1 MAAKKPAKKKAAK
14 PSPSVAARNRREARR
29 GEVPNPAPST
39 NRSPAVPSNNPL
51 MYSDLTQ
58 REIKDHERRMR
69 ETASALRGA
78 QFGEDGPVATRV
90 EGASSMTTD
99 AIAGRFD
106 RRITNAENR
115 AVAKTAEKGDLYI
128 PAGLT
133 WYYEH
138 NKRFGDIS
146 NDTGVSKDRAIA
158 AGAKVSPAN
167 DPEKTEVPAVR
178 RISEFVSDPSR
189 TVDVSSQASA
199 HVHQAQT
206 KKNARDKQRQADP
219 TRIPSTEHA
228 VGDMDAH
235 AIALLGSVS
244 GAVHGDKKGQVPAS
258 AARDLGFSEENIAAG
273 GYLHKGL
280 KDFRPLGAVRN
291 RQNVETATNII
302 KGNTTWDELHPSP
315 MDQPGKTTSYAIVS
329 DAADN
334 DLGRLSEEYNAAV
347 HLHGE
352 SGMQYMLPFGGTETS
367 AQDFWQKEAAAGVEY
382 DRDNAGKPF
391 ASAWDS
397 ALPKGKESP
406 DLAKDNV
413 THAIL
418 NEANFRSVKNRPYTM
433 GAAQSI
439 NWHDVRESN
448 NTGSYLEPQ
457 RLSADAE
464 GLFRAEQERMAKN
477 REASRSDLFH
487 VARQPSVQ
495 IENHPNQGTL
505 DLGFKD

>member
-1 MAAKKPAKKKAAK
+1 MAEKKPAKKKAAK

-39 NRSPAVPSNNPL
+39 NRSPAVPSSNPL

-78 QFGEDGPVATRV
+78 QFGKDGPVATRV

-115 AVAKTAEKGDLYI
+115 ALAKTAETGDLYI

-138 NKRFGDIS
+138 NKRFEDIA
-146 NDTGVSKDRAIA
+146 NDTGVSKDKAIA
-158 AGAKVSPAN
+158 AGAKVSPAV
-167 DPEKTEVPAVR
+167 DPVKTEVPAVR

-206 KKNARDKQRQADP
+206 KENARNKQRRANPTRVDP
-219 TRIPSTEHA
+219 TEH
-228 VGDMDAH
+228 VVSDMDAD
-235 AIALLGSVS
+235 AIAVLGSIS
-244 GAVHGDKKGQVPAS
+244 GTRHGDKEGQVPAS
-258 AARDLGFSEENIAAG
+258 NARDLGFSEEDITEG
-273 GYLHKGL
+273 EYLHDKL
-280 KDFRPLGAVRN
+280 KDFRPLAAVRN
-291 RQNVETATNII
+291 RENVENATNLI
-302 KGNTTWDELHPSP
+302 KGNTTWDESHPSP
-315 MDQPGKTTSYAIVS
+315 MDQPGKTTSYAIS
-329 DAADN
+329 GDAADN
-334 DLGRLSEEYNAAV
+334 NLGRLSEEYNAAV

-367 AQDFWQKEAAAGVEY
+367 AQDFWQKESAVGVEY
-382 DRDNAGKPF
+382 DRDKAGKPF

-418 NEANFRSVKNRPYTM
+418 NEANFRSIKNRPYTM
-433 GAAQSI
+433 AAAQSA
-439 NWHDVRESN
+439 NWHDVREH
-448 NTGSYLEPQ
+448 NTKGSYAEPQ

-464 GLFRAEQERMAKN
+464 GLFRTEQKRMETN
-477 REASRSDLFH
+477 RQTSRSDVFH
-487 VARQPSVQ
+487 VARQPVVQ
-495 IENHPNQGTL
+495 VENHPNQGTL

>member
-1 MAAKKPAKKKAAK
+1 
-14 PSPSVAARNRREARR
+14 
-29 GEVPNPAPST
+29 
-39 NRSPAVPSNNPL
+39 

-69 ETASALRGA
+69 EGASALRGA
-78 QFGEDGPVATRV
+78 QFGEDGPTATRV

-115 AVAKTAEKGDLYI
+115 AVAKTAETGDLYI

-138 NKRFGDIS
+138 NKRFEDIA
-146 NDTGVSKDRAIA
+146 NDTGISKDKAIA

-167 DPEKTEVPAVR
+167 DPERTEVPAVR

-189 TVDVSSQASA
+189 TVDVSPQASA

-206 KKNARDKQRQADP
+206 KENARDKQRQSDP
-219 TRIPSTEHA
+219 TSVAPTEH
-228 VGDMDAH
+228 VVSDMDSH
-235 AIALLGSVS
+235 SIALLGSVS
-244 GAVHGDKKGQVPAS
+244 GASHGDKKGQVPAS
-258 AARDLGFSEENIAAG
+258 AAKDLGFSEEDIATG
-273 GYLHKGL
+273 GHLHNKL

-291 RQNVETATNII
+291 RQNVETATNLI
-302 KGNTTWDELHPSP
+302 KGETTWDELHPNP
-315 MDQPGKTTSYAIVS
+315 MDQPGKTTSYAIDI

-334 DLGRLSEEYNAAV
+334 NLGRLSEEYNAAV

-367 AQDFWQKEAAAGVEY
+367 AQDFWQKESAAGVTY
-382 DRDNAGKPF
+382 DQDNPGKPF

-397 ALPKGKESP
+397 ALPKGKASP

-433 GAAQSI
+433 AANQSV
-439 NWHDVRESN
+439 NWHDIREYN
-448 NTGSYLEPQ
+448 NTGSYAEPQ

-464 GLFRAEQERMAKN
+464 ELFRTEQNRMETN
-477 REASRSDLFH
+477 RRTSRSDLFH
-487 VARQPSVQ
+487 VARQPVVQ
-495 IENHPNQGTL
+495 VENHPNQGTL